1 MRFLLAA
8 LLFSLL
14 TPGLSAQ
21 VQLRPLLSPEVA
33 AITAQPP
40 RGGHLG
46 LLVRDLSTGQV
57 VEALRPDEL
66 FTPASTTKL
75 LSMAAWLGL
84 RDSGAAG
91 TGRPAGW
98 LSTEVTAPASEVSSK
113 AASLSVITLR
123 GSGDPSLSITGPNSL
138 AALARQLAARGVK
151 SVAEVRLA
159 ASIDSATWPA
169 LPLGT
174 PVVSVRLQEYP
185 GWSLSPVR
193 YQAQVLQAFGRQL
206 RAAGIRV
213 GASEGHF
220 GRLSAQAAGSAL
232 TSVPAPNPKSQSAGA
247 SQTPPTGA
255 LPDTSPNAGPDA
267 SPDTS
272 IATVRS
278 APISTLLT
286 QTLKPSDNVW
296 AEQLAAGLGAGG
308 RRPAS
313 HASMIAGLRRFL
325 AESGVGSAALKLHD
339 ASGLSPDNRLSPRA
353 LVALLRRM
361 YDLPT
366 LAAAD
371 LAARPAIQPAQAF
384 ADHKNLFIEAL
395 AQGGTG
401 QATAEARFN
410 GGTLAGRFIGSGLD
424 VRAKTGTLPGVSCLA
439 GYVRGASGH
448 TLAFAVMLDQAPG
461 GAVRLRNYIDQ
472 LVRVVAARH

>member
-8 LLFSLL
+8 LLFSLP
-14 TPGLSAQ
+14 TPGLAAQ
-21 VQLRPLLSPEVA
+21 VQLLARLSPEVA
-33 AITAQPP
+33 ALTAQPP
-40 RGGHLG
+40 RGSHLG
-46 LLVRDLSTGQV
+46 LLVRDLTTGQV

-75 LSMAAWLGL
+75 LSMAARLSLG
-84 RDSGAAG
+84 G
-91 TGRPAGW
+91 PASW
-98 LSTEVTAPASEVSSK
+98 YSTDVTAPASEVLSK
-113 AASLSVITLR
+113 AASLSFVTLR
-123 GSGDPSLSITGPNSL
+123 GGGDPSLSVTGSYSL

-151 SVAEVRLA
+151 SVGEVRLA
-159 ASIDSATWPA
+159 GSIDSATWPA

-174 PVVSVRLQEYP
+174 PVMSVRLRDYP
-185 GWSLSPVR
+185 GWSLSPAS
-193 YQAQVLQAFGRQL
+193 YQAQVVRAFEGQL
-206 RAAGIRV
+206 RAAGVRV
-213 GASEGHF
+213 GVPDGHF
-220 GRLSAQAAGSAL
+220 GRLSAQAAGPAL
-232 TSVPAPNPKSQSAGA
+232 SLKAHPAASV
-247 SQTPPTGA
+247 QTPSSPQIA
-255 LPDTSPNAGPDA
+255 APLPEQGV
-267 SPDTS
+267 
-272 IATVRS
+272 ATLRS
-278 APISTLLT
+278 APLSTLIT

-296 AEQLAAGLGAGG
+296 TEQLAAGLGAGD

-325 AESGVGSAALKLHD
+325 DESGISAAPLKLHD

-353 LVALLRRM
+353 LVTLLRRM

-366 LAAAD
+366 LSAAD
-371 LAARPAIQPAQAF
+371 LAAKVPVLPAQAF
-384 ADHKNLFIEAL
+384 AARKNLFIEAL

-401 QATAEARFN
+401 QATAEARFS

-461 GAVRLRNYIDQ
+461 GALRLRNYIDQ